1 MELNGIIINGVRYDY
16 IIDQFNGDCDNCDL
30 KKICEN
36 YHETGTGLEQLCI
49 DTDPNGIFKE
59 SEI

>member
-16 IIDQFNGDCDNCDL
+16 IIDHVHGDCHNCDL
-30 KKICEN
+30 QKLCEN
-36 YHETGTGLEQLCI
+36 YHEVGTGLEQLCI

>member
-16 IIDQFNGDCDNCDL
+16 IIDHVNGDCDNCDL
-30 KKICEN
+30 RELCEN